1 MALGVVVGGLA
12 ILTHHRPVG
21 LALGVL
27 ASAATAWALPGGWS
41 LRFSFVAGWVAVL
54 GYVLVPRAGG
64 GFLVGSD
71 APGYLL
77 LGFGLALMLFGIVTV
92 RPLRP
97 PTDPADPAAP

>member
-1 MALGVVVGGLA
+1 
-12 ILTHHRPVG
+12 
-21 LALGVL
+21 
-27 ASAATAWALPGGWS
+27 
-41 LRFSFVAGWVAVL
+41 
-54 GYVLVPRAGG
+54 
-64 GFLVGSD
+64 LVGSD